1 MSDTGSDLS
10 GSDLSGS
17 DPSGQARSSWAPVLI
32 GAGFVYAALGALLV
46 VVFFLGGIQSSLFP
60 TGWLFPAVLL
70 VTGALM
76 AARRRFDIVATLWGS
91 LTLLGVLVYVNALD
105 LGLDDAAAFDATLIV
120 AGFGLLV
127 LVLRP
132 AFRD

>member
-1 MSDTGSDLS
+1 MTGTSPQDSPRQSSPWGPVLS
-10 GSDLSGS
+10 G
-17 DPSGQARSSWAPVLI
+17 
-32 GAGFVYAALGALLV
+32 AGLVYVALGLL
-46 VVFFLGGIQSSLFP
+46 LGAAWSLAGLESSLFP

-70 VTGALM
+70 GSGLLM
-76 AARRRFDIVATLWGS
+76 TWRRRFDVAFTAWAG
-91 LTLLGVLVYVNALD
+91 LTAATFALGVLLYTDALT
-105 LGLDDAAAFDATLIV
+105 LGLDDPAAFDASIIV